1 MKAFYHDL
9 FTFPLP
15 DKHRFPIDKYARLR
29 EAILEEG
36 IIAEENMRLP
46 EPASDELLAL
56 AHDREY
62 IEKVRSGNLNDKEIR
77 KIGFPW
83 SPELVERARRSVG
96 STISACRAAPEDGLA
111 INLAGGTHHAF
122 RDHGEGFCIFNDAA
136 VAAKVMQIEAVAK
149 RLVILDCDVH
159 QGNGTA
165 SILSNDETIFTF
177 SIHGSKNY
185 PFQKEFSDLDI
196 SLKED
201 AGDDEYIEAL
211 KVGLEQSLAAANAD
225 LAIYIAGAD
234 AFVDDRL
241 GRLSLTKNGLAQRD
255 ELVLTSC
262 REEGIPVAV
271 VMGGG
276 YSPNVQDIVDIH
288 MQTILIAISMLDE
301 VKSSQ

>member
-1 MKAFYHDL
+1 
-9 FTFPLP
+9 
-15 DKHRFPIDKYARLR
+15 
-29 EAILEEG
+29 
-36 IIAEENMRLP
+36 
-46 EPASDELLAL
+46 
-56 AHDREY
+56 
-62 IEKVRSGNLNDKEIR
+62 
-77 KIGFPW
+77 
-83 SPELVERARRSVG
+83 
-96 STISACRAAPEDGLA
+96 
-111 INLAGGTHHAF
+111 
-122 RDHGEGFCIFNDAA
+122 
-136 VAAKVMQIEAVAK
+136 MQSEAVAK

-185 PFQKEFSDLDI
+185 PFQKEASDLDI
-196 SLKED
+196 SLKD
-201 AGDDEYIEAL
+201 GAGDDEYIEAL

-276 YSPNVQDIVDIH
+276 YSPNVEDIVDIH